1 VCKCTRSVASAEV
14 FKLERRTQRGNVQV
28 YVGRVDVG
36 RGAYRAAP
44 AGIITVGAG
53 NVGVRNIGAGN
64 VSVRNIG
71 AGKTNV
77 IKGKLPSGVS
87 NSRLIRM
94 R

>member
-1 VCKCTRSVASAEV
+1 MWKCTRSVASAEV

-53 NVGVRNIGAGN
+53 NVGVRNIGAG
-64 VSVRNIG
+64 
-71 AGKTNV
+71 KTNV